1 MHLSL
6 PEVVAVVVVGV
17 VTAAA
22 AALVD
27 IEQLRQRIELELPT
41 Q

>member
-27 IEQLRQRIELELPT
+27 IEQLCQRIELELPT